1 MSRFDFLAPK
11 RAGIDLGTANIL
23 VYVRGEGIV
32 VNEPSVVAR
41 HNRDN
46 AIVAVGTEARAMQ
59 GRTPGS
65 ISVIRPMR
73 DGVIADYLTTEAML
87 RYFIGHIAG
96 RFNLVRPEVMVT
108 VQAGV
113 TSVEQRAVRD
123 ASEQA
128 GARKPAHLIPEPLAA
143 AIGAQIPIGNPRG
156 NMIVNIGGGRTEAAV
171 ISLYGI
177 VVSES
182 VRMAGDRIDEA
193 VMAYVRRRHNLII
206 GEKTAE
212 EIKIAI
218 GSALPIDE
226 NLSTQVRGRDQ
237 LSGLPKTITL
247 NSIEVSQS
255 IQDCLGTIVQAVRQV
270 LEKTPPE
277 LAADVIDRGIVLTGG
292 GALLRH
298 MDELLTQETG
308 VPCYVADNPLECVA
322 IGAGIALDHLDVI
335 QRSLPTE
342 EENLVG
348 LFPQPER

>member
-1 MSRFDFLAPK
+1 MAFEFLASRK
-11 RAGIDLGTANIL
+11 AGIDLGTANIL
-23 VYVRGEGIV
+23 VYVKGQGIV

-46 AIVAVGTEARAMQ
+46 AIVAVGNEARAMQ

-87 RYFIGHIAG
+87 RYFIGLIAG
-96 RFNLVRPEVMVT
+96 RFNLIRPEVMVT
-108 VQAGV
+108 VPAGV

-123 ASEQA
+123 AAEQA
-128 GARKPAHLIPEPLAA
+128 GGRKPAHLVPEPLAA
-143 AIGAQIPIGNPRG
+143 AIGARIPIGTARG
-156 NMIVNIGGGRTEAAV
+156 NMIVNIGGGRTFP

-226 NLSTQVRGRDQ
+226 GLGTQVRGRDQ

-247 NSIEVSQS
+247 SSLEVAQS
-255 IQDCLGTIVQAVRQV
+255 IQDCLGTIVQSVRAV

-335 QRSLPTE
+335 KRSLPTE

-348 LFPQPER
+348 LFPSADR